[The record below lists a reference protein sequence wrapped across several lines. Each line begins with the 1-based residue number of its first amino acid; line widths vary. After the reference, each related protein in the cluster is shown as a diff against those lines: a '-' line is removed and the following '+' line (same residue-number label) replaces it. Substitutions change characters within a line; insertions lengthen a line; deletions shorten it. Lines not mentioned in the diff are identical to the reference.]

1 MLFIGHEKLKDKV
14 FHGDNNSIYNL
25 APFMKDL
32 VEYDLRT
39 DHRKKRFSREITKER
54 KRKQLHDKLL

>member
-1 MLFIGHEKLKDKV
+1 
-14 FHGDNNSIYNL
+14 
-25 APFMKDL
+25 MKDL

-54 KRKQLHDKLL
+54 KKKKTATQ